1 MDLSVVI
8 PAYNEE
14 QRLGATLDEL
24 RSFIE
29 SSSMSIEVIVVD
41 DGSTDNT
48 AGIVDSFCRSV
59 KFCRCLKQ
67 PVNMGKGA
75 AVRAGMLNALG
86 DLVLFTD
93 ADGSTPIVEV
103 HRLISV
109 IRQEEG
115 ASIAIGSRAMFA
127 SDTRIRAR
135 IFRKVIGR
143 IFNFFVNLLAVP
155 NIKDTQCGFK
165 LFKKSI
171 VSPLFEKQKFPRFSF
186 DLEVLWRAR
195 NLNLKVVE
203 VPINWHHVAGSKV
216 RVVQDGLKMLRDA
229 FILAFSKRD

>member
-1 MDLSVVI
+1 MDLSIVI

-14 QRLGATLDEL
+14 LRIGATLEEI
-24 RSFIE
+24 RSFIA
-29 SSSMSIEVIVVD
+29 SSTLSIEVIVVD

-48 AGIVDSFCRSV
+48 LRVVEGFCESV
-59 KFCRCLKQ
+59 NFCRCIRQ

-75 AVRAGMLNALG
+75 AVRVGVLNALG

-93 ADGSTPIVEV
+93 ADGSSPIAEV
-103 HRLISV
+103 HRLIAV
-109 IRQEEG
+109 LNKED
-115 ASIAIGSRAMFA
+115 AVVAIGSRAMFA
-127 SDTRIRAR
+127 QDTKIRAR
-135 IFRKVIGR
+135 IIRKLLGR
-143 IFNFFVNLLAVP
+143 LFNFFANLLAVP

-165 LFKKSI
+165 LFKKSV
-171 VSPLFEKQKFPRFSF
+171 VSSLFEKQKFPRFSF
-186 DLEVLWRAR
+186 DLEVLWRAN